1 VADTN
6 APPLGILK
14 IQKKS
19 LFAFLLQCKEQEA
32 LCVCVFACVCV
43 CVCGLCRFGLC
54 RHKFFSCLSVL
65 CVLKNGPADSKCKP
79 KIQKQQEK
87 VMVS

>member
-1 VADTN
+1 
-6 APPLGILK
+6 
-14 IQKKS
+14 
-19 LFAFLLQCKEQEA
+19 
-32 LCVCVFACVCV
+32 VCV
-43 CVCGLCRFGLC
+43 CVCGLFMFGLC
-54 RHKFFSCLSVL
+54 RHKFFSCLSPL